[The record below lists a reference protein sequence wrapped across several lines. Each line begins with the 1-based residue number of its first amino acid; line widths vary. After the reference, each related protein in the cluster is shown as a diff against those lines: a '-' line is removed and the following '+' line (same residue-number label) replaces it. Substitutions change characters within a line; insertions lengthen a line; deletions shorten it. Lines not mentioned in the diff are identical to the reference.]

1 MEFPHDVLGWIAVGS
16 AVVTVLIAV
25 VKVWIVNPLS
35 TQISELNRK
44 YELSYFSR

>member
-1 MEFPHDVLGWIAVGS
+1 MQMPHDLVGWIAVGS
-16 AVVTVLIAV
+16 AVVTFLTAV